1 MHRLGWGCTE
11 MGQYE
16 KNACQNTAH
25 CLNHPPLHPLPS
37 REGKSE
43 GFQHQ
48 SLENRPVPVLKTR
61 PLPTLIPEE
70 PEIFPKNNYGVAKA
84 SRPQRFHLERETGL
98 EPATFSLG
106 S

>member
-1 MHRLGWGCTE
+1 MHRLGGGCTE

-16 KNACQNTAH
+16 KNTCQNTAH

-70 PEIFPKNNYGVAKA
+70 PNLFCRLVSNTTCCVRCDTHRWWRRRTA
-84 SRPQRFHLERETGL
+84 STGA
-98 EPATFSLG
+98 PS
-106 S
+106 